1 MKISIVVDRIIG
13 MMPAMVLYPRIQF
26 PVRGLLRKMVGKLDF
41 IHPLIGTRPP
51 KKIRLH
57 IKYGVTIARHT
68 EQKRMIRDLLSVLIM
83 YQMK

>member
-1 MKISIVVDRIIG
+1 
-13 MMPAMVLYPRIQF
+13 
-26 PVRGLLRKMVGKLDF
+26 MVGKLDF

-57 IKYGVTIARHT
+57 IKYGVTIARNT
-68 EQKRMIRDLLSVLIM
+68 EQKRIIRDLLSALIM